1 MGAARVR
8 WARGG
13 WRRKGAHHRY
23 RHVSDVRQE
32 PCRPDP
38 LNACLIKG
46 GVAGRQ
52 DSPSDLAHDV
62 FPLQPLQTLVQLYVV
77 YVVVV
82 ALGEEV
88 LLLHDWSR
96 CYEPAE

>member
-1 MGAARVR
+1 M
-8 WARGG
+8 
-13 WRRKGAHHRY
+13 KSHR
-23 RHVSDVRQE
+23 
-32 PCRPDP
+32 
-38 LNACLIKG
+38 
-46 GVAGRQ
+46 
-52 DSPSDLAHDV
+52 DSPSNFTDYV

-96 CYEPAE
+96 CHEPAERNVRQL